1 MLTPDQK
8 FTAMRG
14 DVELTAEVSPCCF
27 MYGSGLQITVY
38 LPDRGRTY
46 VLKKEIPIK
55 DATEEDCHALLET
68 VGVVPCKNCQKP
80 AFDPATCGT
89 TRDGECET
97 CFLDKAMAKFNKSEK
112 DFQEKLVKDDAKH
125 KAKGFTHRVMAWVH
139 PASGDDYQM
148 IIWMVNPSDADI
160 VAQLKK
166 KKSTVTNDYKLIVL

>member
-55 DATEEDCHALLET
+55 DATEADCHALLET

-80 AFDPATCGT
+80 AFDPAKVDPSVKT
-89 TRDGECET
+89 
-97 CFLDKAMAKFNKSEK
+97 
-112 DFQEKLVKDDAKH
+112 DFI
-125 KAKGFTHRVMAWVH
+125 RV
-139 PASGDDYQM
+139 
-148 IIWMVNPSDADI
+148 
-160 VAQLKK
+160 
-166 KKSTVTNDYKLIVL
+166 

>member
-1 MLTPDQK
+1 
-8 FTAMRG
+8 
-14 DVELTAEVSPCCF
+14 
-27 MYGSGLQITVY
+27 
-38 LPDRGRTY
+38 
-46 VLKKEIPIK
+46 
-55 DATEEDCHALLET
+55 
-68 VGVVPCKNCQKP
+68 
-80 AFDPATCGT
+80 
-89 TRDGECET
+89 
-97 CFLDKAMAKFNKSEK
+97 MAKFNKSEK